1 MISFEE
7 YLTGKKID
15 SAAFQNKETKRW
27 EEYKTIF
34 EQVHPESFT
43 TQKKFVINDLRRQY
57 HLKELTIQ
65 TDTATEKKS
74 GTKPVIKPAVSKP
87 AENKIIETE
96 ILVTKPVTDE
106 DNAFEKSADTSVKKP
121 SKPVMRPV
129 VKKVE
134 SETNDNTKDD
144 KSIEVPEEKPL
155 ASETVSQKPV
165 RPVIKPVLKKPVSDV
180 SESESSA
187 ENTQLP
193 EAEKVESILPK
204 PAKPVI
210 RPVIKKSPAPSEE
223 TTQDQEINI
232 SSVTSENADNPLPA
246 QESTPKKPA
255 RPIIKPVIKKKDEN
269 SQ

>member
-7 YLTGKKID
+7 YLIGKKID
-15 SAAFQNKETKRW
+15 SEAFQRQEHKRW
-27 EEYKTIF
+27 KDYKNIF

-57 HLKELTIQ
+57 HLKESTVQI
-65 TDTATEKKS
+65 DIVTEKKS
-74 GTKPVIKPAVSKP
+74 GAKPVMKPAVSKP
-87 AENKIIETE
+87 IENKIQETE
-96 ILVTKPVTDE
+96 GEEPIATKEPV
-106 DNAFEKSADTSVKKP
+106 AEKPADMPVKKP
-121 SKPVMRPV
+121 GKPVMRPV

-134 SETNDNTKDD
+134 SGTVDKIETDANTNV
-144 KSIEVPEEKPL
+144 SEEKPL
-155 ASETVSQKPV
+155 SSETISQKPA
-165 RPVIKPVLKKPVSDV
+165 RPIIKPVLKKPASDV
-180 SESESSA
+180 SESESSV
-187 ENTQLP
+187 ENTQSP
-193 EAEKVESILPK
+193 ETEKVESTPPK

-232 SSVTSENADNPLPA
+232 SSVTSENADNLLPA